1 MRDAPTL
8 VAGAS
13 LARPAVHFSDMHDT
27 RTVRSYLALLV
38 AAASGIVIGAA
49 GRNLLARP
57 EQLPAAAAHAL
68 YSRQLQ
74 DGSRHSDAE
83 HKHHQRS
90 AVGMHGIHSLMREWG
105 CGHRNMEVPRF
116 ILRTGGAARDP
127 RLNPSDREVI
137 VDIGLGND
145 AKETG
150 SAVLNGFIVIAFE
163 PMPENMR
170 SIRRALGK
178 LSTANSKRIDFI
190 DMQRGADGRWTMPPL
205 AKPQAGH
212 GHAYVIRAA
221 VGDTDSTLMLP
232 NANTGGVT
240 GSVTGSNNNSAA
252 SSSLVPTPQVKL
264 DTVLR
269 QLPWVTH
276 VRMLKMDTQGYEL
289 KVLHGAMES
298 LQGGLFTYV
307 QYELSPWLM
316 TRGGLGDPL
325 MLLQLLPKLGA
336 ICFDMMG
343 DHNLFPR
350 PGAPFASY
358 HAQLNSGNRSRKVLS
373 GRGTIQINGPF
384 EDILCWFPF
393 ATERVAPLVDHLND
407 RPCVQA

>member
-1 MRDAPTL
+1 
-8 VAGAS
+8 
-13 LARPAVHFSDMHDT
+13 
-27 RTVRSYLALLV
+27 
-38 AAASGIVIGAA
+38 
-49 GRNLLARP
+49 
-57 EQLPAAAAHAL
+57 
-68 YSRQLQ
+68 
-74 DGSRHSDAE
+74 
-83 HKHHQRS
+83 
-90 AVGMHGIHSLMREWG
+90 MHGIHSLMREWG

-150 SAVLNGFIVIAFE
+150 SAVLNGFVVIAFE

-178 LSTANSKRIDFI
+178 LSTANSKRVDFI

-298 LQGGLFTYV
+298 LQGAVYV
-307 QYELSPWLM
+307 CSVRTLAMADDAWWARRPIDAAAAAAKARCHLLRYDGRSQFVPA
-316 TRGGLGDPL
+316 TRGPFRE
-325 MLLQLLPKLGA
+325 LP
-336 ICFDMMG
+336 
-343 DHNLFPR
+343 R
-350 PGAPFASY
+350 
-358 HAQLNSGNRSRKVLS
+358 
-373 GRGTIQINGPF
+373 
-384 EDILCWFPF
+384 
-393 ATERVAPLVDHLND
+393 ATEQRQSLAQGAFWSGHHTDK
-407 RPCVQA
+407 RPF